1 VKQYKL
7 AWFVIFI
14 GICVC
19 GCFGYR
25 VGTLLPKDLKT
36 IYVPAFKNSTN
47 EPNLEIRATN
57 AVVDRLNLDGTLK
70 TSPKKENADTLL
82 EATIIKYDRTP
93 VRFSGGSTPSEYRLT
108 ITVKASFTN
117 LHTNTPLWSNKIITG
132 KAEFP
137 VRGNLPSSETAALPA
152 AFDDLAHNIVGTVVE
167 GWE

>member
-1 VKQYKL
+1 MKRYIFTLL
-7 AWFVIFI
+7 AFI
-14 GICVC
+14 IAVCVC

-36 IYVPAFKNSTN
+36 IFVPAFKNITN

-57 AVVDRLNLDGTLK
+57 AVVDRLNIDGTLK
-70 TSPKKENADTLL
+70 TITDKENADTLL
-82 EATIIKYDRTP
+82 EATIIKYDRKP

-108 ITVKASFTN
+108 LSAKVTFMN
-117 LHTNTPLWSNKIITG
+117 LRTGIPLWSDKIITG

-152 AFDDLAHNIVGTVVE
+152 AFEDLAHNIVQAIVE